1 MMQVPIIV
9 IEDTAIR
16 QEDYQQIGLPTSRSN
31 FEFIGHSSLE
41 NKTWIITRQTFDNYC
56 QFLSG
61 KEVPGWGKLS
71 GLAIIIADLGLDIA
85 LNSEEINCL
94 QKLRKYKDQ
103 NTPELESD
111 QLIGCCA
118 IAKALENPNWSG
130 VIVVASTRGR
140 HQAQVA
146 MIAQLFACFPERKK
160 DVLIEITQDAI
171 STPRYARR
179 VIDLAIEKFMSKF
192 GLEERLWPSYTEK
205 WFDTQEFNRD
215 QQTVPV
221 PHNWTDLKNQ
231 HQRDN
236 CVNAIKKYLTDLL
249 LFEPPSVWFESEKF
263 QYLFEDLKHLIG
275 SNSVFQGKSART
287 LTLGNV
293 ILLLAAATG
302 DNSQNWMKNIVWQQK
317 YISLEILPKQQ
328 TKEDARDAVLILA
341 EELFPFLSRNR
352 HKENSP
358 PLVEKVQL
366 FGDSSSLKITLDAD
380 FSQRTQNDRPSLIE
394 KVQTLPDNDGDVYT
408 GYRKFLLASAKTQRG
423 REALCVVNLFVENGK
438 SILEFRKCRT

>member
-9 IEDTAIR
+9 IEDKAIR
-16 QEDYQQIGLPTSRSN
+16 QEDYQQMGLPTSRSN
-31 FEFIGHSSLE
+31 FEFIGHPSLQ
-41 NKTWIITRQTFDNYC
+41 NKTWIRDRVTLDNYR
-56 QFLSG
+56 QYLSG
-61 KEVPGWGKLS
+61 QEVEGWGKLS

-94 QKLRKYKDQ
+94 QKLLRSREQ
-103 NTPELESD
+103 NTPELESE
-111 QLIGCCA
+111 QLIGFCA
-118 IAKALENPNWSG
+118 ITKALENPNWSG
-130 VIVVASTRGR
+130 VIVVASNRGR
-140 HQAQVA
+140 YQAQVA

-160 DVLIEITQDAI
+160 DVLIEITQDAV
-171 STPRYARR
+171 STERYARR

-192 GLEERLWPSYTEK
+192 VLEERLWPSYTEK

-249 LFEPPSVWFESEKF
+249 LFEPPSAWFDAEQF

-275 SNSVFQGKSART
+275 SNSVFQGKSAHK

-293 ILLLAAATG
+293 VLLLAAATG
-302 DNSQNWMKNIVWQQK
+302 ENSPNWMKNIVWQSK

-328 TKEDARDAVLILA
+328 TKDEAREAVLILA
-341 EELFPFLSRNR
+341 EELFLPLSRNR
-352 HKENSP
+352 HKENFS

-380 FSQRTQNDRPSLIE
+380 FSKRTQNDRPSLIE

-423 REALCVVNLFVENGK
+423 REAKCVVNLFVENGK
-438 SILEFRKCRT
+438 TILEFRKCRT